1 MTKRFFSSG
10 ALALFLTLQGVS
22 LAQSASLQVA
32 PVRLEIPPGG
42 AASKI
47 NLKNLGNT
55 PIATQIRVF
64 KWVQSAG
71 KDELIETHDVVVS
84 PPILS
89 LLPEQNNVIRVVRVS
104 QQPIQSEESYRLLV
118 DELPAAP
125 DAKKYA
131 VSFVLRYSIPVFF
144 ASAQSTGA
152 GLDWK
157 VSSSGGATIVD
168 VVNHGNSYQRISAF
182 SLQAGGKTFE
192 FGKGLMGYVLANSSN
207 HFVLKRSLGSFKAG
221 QTVQIS
227 AEGNDGPIQAT
238 AELKSAQ

>member
-1 MTKRFFSSG
+1 MKRFFSSG
-10 ALALFLTLQGVS
+10 ALALLITLQGVG

-47 NLKNLGNT
+47 NLKNLGNA

-71 KDELIETHDVVVS
+71 RDELLETHDVVVS
-84 PPILS
+84 PPMLS
-89 LLPEQNNVIRVVRVS
+89 LLPDQNNVIRVVRVS
-104 QQPIQSEESYRLLV
+104 KQPLQAEESYRLLV
-118 DELPAAP
+118 DELPGAP

-144 ASAQSTGA
+144 ASAQVTGEGLQWRVSSTG
-152 GLDWK
+152 GE
-157 VSSSGGATIVD
+157 TIVD
-168 VVNHGNSYQRISAF
+168 VVNRGNSYQRISA
-182 SLQAGGKTFE
+182 LNIQTGGKTLE

-207 HFVLKRSLGSFKAG
+207 HFVLMRSLGSFKAG